1 MNIQHNLSAMKLNNN
16 LTENNKLT
24 AKSMEKLATGLR
36 INLGADEAAGLS
48 ISEKMRTQIRGL
60 EQAQRNIQDGISFI
74 QTAESGLAKIAD
86 PNLHRLRQLSVQAAS
101 DTLSS
106 SDKAAI
112 QNEVN
117 QILRNIDNIADN
129 TEFNGINLLNIP
141 GTDTVNTPEI
151 TSNQSDIIF
160 IVDRTGSM
168 GADINRVEANIKDFA
183 TALQTEGVN
192 IRLGLVSYGETNNG
206 DQIMINPF
214 TGDVEE
220 FKGSLTSIEVGG
232 GGDIPESGLEGIK
245 EALRYP
251 FRADATKQFIL
262 VTDAPVHDNNTA
274 DDRDGGDGLSVY
286 DIDDLALSMSGQ
298 GIKLTIV
305 GPTDRNTKEQ
315 LQRLSEPTGGNYLDI
330 KGNFSTQLQSL
341 AADIA
346 GEFLPKENID
356 LKLQIGANAG
366 ETFGIN
372 LSDVRTAALG
382 IENMKVDPWEEA
394 MKSIEKL
401 DAAIQQVSA
410 ERGKFGAY
418 ENALRYLYNNASTS
432 ALNLTAAESRI
443 RDTDM
448 AKEIINLT
456 KNSILAESTQAML
469 AQANRKSQQVLELL
483 K

>member
-16 LTENNKLT
+16 LAETNKLT

-86 PNLHRLRQLSVQAAS
+86 PNLHRLRQLSVQASS

-117 QILRNIDNIADN
+117 QILKNIDDIAND
-129 TEFNGINLLNIP
+129 TKFNDINLLNVEAVEETGSVPSTEKIISVKPGEQVTAGYIDVPSPANP
-141 GTDTVNTPEI
+141 GTLEVTALFGTISGMVWPDMNIKSPNGEWFGYSTGNLSGSSYQESAGTTSSTKATYTGWGSSNEKMTFENPTSGKWFIEIRNSGGTEESTFKLQSNYLIHDEI
-151 TSNQSDIIF
+151 T
-160 IVDRTGSM
+160 
-168 GADINRVEANIKDFA
+168 VE
-183 TALQTEGVN
+183 
-192 IRLGLVSYGETNNG
+192 
-206 DQIMINPF
+206 NP
-214 TGDVEE
+214 EAP
-220 FKGSLTSIEVGG
+220 S
-232 GGDIPESGLEGIK
+232 GDI
-245 EALRYP
+245 R
-251 FRADATKQFIL
+251 
-262 VTDAPVHDNNTA
+262 
-274 DDRDGGDGLSVY
+274 
-286 DIDDLALSMSGQ
+286 
-298 GIKLTIV
+298 
-305 GPTDRNTKEQ
+305 
-315 LQRLSEPTGGNYLDI
+315 
-330 KGNFSTQLQSL
+330 
-341 AADIA
+341 
-346 GEFLPKENID
+346 
-356 LKLQIGANAG
+356 LQIGANAG
-366 ETFGIN
+366 ETFDIN

-401 DAAIQQVSA
+401 DEAMQQVSA

-418 ENALRYLYNNASTS
+418 QNALDYLYNNASTS

-456 KNSILAESTQAML
+456 KNSILAETTQAML
-469 AQANRKSQQVLELL
+469 AQANSKPQQVLELL

>member
-16 LTENNKLT
+16 LAENNKLT

-86 PNLHRLRQLSVQAAS
+86 PNLQRLRQLSVQASS

-117 QILRNIDNIADN
+117 QILKNIDDIAND
-129 TEFNGINLLNIP
+129 TKFNDINLLNVEGLKGTGSVPSTEKIISVKPGEQVTAGYIDVPSPANP
-141 GTDTVNTPEI
+141 GTLEV
-151 TSNQSDIIF
+151 
-160 IVDRTGSM
+160 
-168 GADINRVEANIKDFA
+168 
-183 TALQTEGVN
+183 TALFGTISGAEWPDLNIVSPNGEGFGFHKEN
-192 IRLGLVSYGETNNG
+192 LSGSTYQENLDNASSTKATYSGYGSSDEKMTFENPVSGKWYIEISNSGGSEESTFKLQSNYLIHDETAVE
-206 DQIMINPF
+206 NP
-214 TGDVEE
+214 E
-220 FKGSLTSIEVGG
+220 SPP
-232 GGDIPESGLEGIK
+232 GDI
-245 EALRYP
+245 
-251 FRADATKQFIL
+251 Q
-262 VTDAPVHDNNTA
+262 
-274 DDRDGGDGLSVY
+274 
-286 DIDDLALSMSGQ
+286 
-298 GIKLTIV
+298 
-305 GPTDRNTKEQ
+305 
-315 LQRLSEPTGGNYLDI
+315 
-330 KGNFSTQLQSL
+330 
-341 AADIA
+341 
-346 GEFLPKENID
+346 
-356 LKLQIGANAG
+356 LQIGANAG
-366 ETFGIN
+366 ETFDMN

-382 IENMKVDPWEEA
+382 IENMKVDPWAEA
-394 MKSIEKL
+394 VKSIEKL
-401 DAAIQQVSA
+401 DAAIQQVST

-418 ENALRYLYNNASTS
+418 ENALGYLYNNASTS

-456 KNSILAESTQAML
+456 KNSILAETTQAML
-469 AQANRKSQQVLELL
+469 AQANRKPQQVLELL